1 MSAEGDS
8 GGLLIDEGNT
18 IVGMIIGGVTKGNV
32 QVNGEVRLVDNI
44 SVLTSADEL
53 LEWIK
58 ADVGRDVVFVG

>member
-1 MSAEGDS
+1 M
-8 GGLLIDEGNT
+8 
-18 IVGMIIGGVTKGNV
+18 

-58 ADVGRDVVFVG
+58 ADVGRDVGFVG